1 MSGKKFLTPEVWK
14 KNRSQT
20 NSSIPLPLQKSNGQP
35 MRGGGRSGF
44 ETLVTDIHQQN
55 GWRTFIMGWSKVLYF
70 KIENTRIK
78 DTNEKRKFKR
88 MLSFL
93 FASLSRNRFFWMSR
107 NALPKV
113 AVLLGERCVTSKNG
127 CEGDY
132 LFVDKRELFAMKLS
146 FEAFNLV
153 FCTADQS
160 A

>member
-1 MSGKKFLTPEVWK
+1 MKRE
-14 KNRSQT
+14 
-20 NSSIPLPLQKSNGQP
+20 SSKECS
-35 MRGGGRSGF
+35 
-44 ETLVTDIHQQN
+44 V
-55 GWRTFIMGWSKVLYF
+55 
-70 KIENTRIK
+70 
-78 DTNEKRKFKR
+78 
-88 MLSFL
+88 SFL
-93 FASLSRNRFFWMSR
+93 LVSLATVFFWMSR

>member
-1 MSGKKFLTPEVWK
+1 MV
-14 KNRSQT
+14 NH
-20 NSSIPLPLQKSNGQP
+20 